1 MHADLIQHAQA
12 VGGHVLVRGCYA
24 TFLTAA
30 GTGYSAWGDLALTRW
45 SADPVENND
54 GLFLYLRDLDSG
66 VFWSLG
72 QQPALISA
80 ERYESCF
87 AASTAE
93 LRQFNEGIEARLDLC
108 IAPDA
113 DLELR
118 RVTLRNP
125 GKSPRR
131 IEITSYAGVVI
142 NTWAA
147 DAAHPAFSKL
157 FVQTEWAAKQSALVA
172 RRRPRT
178 PGEKGCWLVHA
189 LAGEGGNEKAQP
201 LQYETDRARF
211 IGRGYSLAAPW
222 AWGWRTSSTSSRPRW
237 WCWGVGSRGRGPS

>member
-12 VGGHVLVRGCYA
+12 VGGHVLVRGRYA

-45 SADPVENND
+45 SADPVEDSD

-66 VFWSLG
+66 LFWSLG
-72 QQPALISA
+72 QQPALA
-80 ERYESCF
+80 PAGRYESHF
-87 AASTAE
+87 TTRIAT
-93 LRQFNEGIEARLDLC
+93 LRQVHAGIEARLDLC

-125 GKSPRR
+125 GDRPRR
-131 IEITSYAGVVI
+131 IELTSYAGVVI
-142 NTWAA
+142 NAWAA

-157 FVQTEWAAKQSALVA
+157 FVQTEWVVEQGTLLA
-172 RRRPRT
+172 RRRPRA
-178 PGEKGCWLVHA
+178 PEEAHCWLAHA
-189 LAGEGGNEKAQP
+189 STGEE
-201 LQYETDRARF
+201 
-211 IGRGYSLAAPW
+211 
-222 AWGWRTSSTSSRPRW
+222 
-237 WCWGVGSRGRGPS
+237 